1 MLNGS
6 RAWRT
11 VLGVAAGVLL
21 AGCGEGREYISVG
34 TAPVGGAFYTVG
46 GAITEVINDQQ
57 EEHNWRVTAESTGGS
72 MENIR
77 LLEQGEIQA
86 AMSNASITFF
96 AVRGTEGWDKAYD
109 VQSVMTLFPNV
120 ALFITRADS
129 SIERV
134 QDLKGK
140 RVYVGP
146 EGAGFE
152 YFVRPI
158 LAAHGVGFDE
168 ITPVFASQQ
177 NAVDLLADGSVAA
190 AMLGGGVPTQSI
202 TTAATSM
209 DIRFVPYDE
218 EAKEALLRDYS
229 FFERVTIP
237 AETYPKQSEPYHGLN
252 VGSAHLIVS
261 AEADEEFVYQFTRL
275 VFANREAIKAR
286 VAAAG
291 AINETNAVKD
301 TGTPFHPGAI
311 RYYREIGIWGE

>member
-1 MLNGS
+1 M
-6 RAWRT
+6 RAMRLLGT
-11 VLGVAAGVLL
+11 AVLAGVVAI

-46 GAITEVINDQQ
+46 GAITEVINERQD
-57 EEHNWRVTAESTGGS
+57 EHNWRVTAESTGGS

-77 LLEQGEIQA
+77 LLDQNQIQA
-86 AMSNASITFF
+86 ALSNASITFF
-96 AVRGTEGWDKAYD
+96 AVRGTEGWDKAYPMR
-109 VQSVMTLFPNV
+109 SVMTLFPNV
-120 ALFITRADS
+120 AQFITLQS
-129 SIERV
+129 SGIRRV

-152 YFVRPI
+152 YFVKPI
-158 LAAHGVGFDE
+158 LEAHGLSFDD
-168 ITPVFASQQ
+168 ITPVYASQQ
-177 NAVDLLADGSVAA
+177 TAVDLLADGSIAA

-202 TTAATSM
+202 TTAATTL
-209 DIRFVPYDE
+209 DIYFIPYDE
-218 EAKEALLRDYS
+218 DAKDKLIAEYS

-237 AETYPKQSEPYHGLN
+237 AGKYPKQDQDYHGLN

-261 AEADEEFVYQFTRL
+261 ESADEQFVYDLTRL
-275 VFANREAIKAR
+275 VFANREAIKQR

-291 AINETNAVKD
+291 AINEKNAIKD

-311 RYYREIGIWGE
+311 RYYREIGIWPE